1 MALTRF
7 ALAAIAPTPWKNG
20 GGATREIAAWPP
32 GAGMDTFDW
41 RISVADIAADGPFS
55 AFPGIDRQIVLI
67 DGAGVHLQAHDDS
80 FCHKLV
86 RIGEPYAF
94 SGDTAIHAALVDGP
108 TRDFNVMTRRG
119 RCRANVTL
127 MRQPFTAVP
136 DGATVLV
143 LALRG
148 EWDISDSRSNIDNGS
163 DSDSSDSGAR
173 HLSAGEGILM
183 PAGSPSVTLS
193 HTELSALCLRVTLHR
208 EQDR

>member
-1 MALTRF
+1 MPVTRF
-7 ALAAIAPTPWKNG
+7 ALDAIAPTPWKNG
-20 GGATREIAAWPP
+20 GGTTREIAVWPP

-41 RISVADIAADGPFS
+41 RVSVADIATDGPFS

-86 RIGEPYAF
+86 RVGEPYAF

-108 TRDFNVMTRRG
+108 TRDLNVMTRRG
-119 RCRANVTL
+119 RCRAEVSL

-136 DGATVLV
+136 TYATVLV

-148 EWDISDSRSNIDNGS
+148 DWDASDSRSGDGQ
-163 DSDSSDSGAR
+163 

-183 PAGSPSVTLS
+183 PAGSPAVTCA
-193 HTELSALCLRVTLHR
+193 HTELSALCLRVILHR
-208 EQDR
+208 EPDR